1 MNIENKNRTPYN
13 PATPMPGALYPVGG
27 FPLVKDTD
35 VAVGESTGRLVDY
48 IPIIL
53 TPQEY
58 NALCEA
64 EEGEAVKVMQDGVEV
79 EMVYDPNKI
88 YFIKLIYEEI
98 VE

>member
-1 MNIENKNRTPYN
+1 MDTENKNRTPYN
-13 PATPMPGALYPVGG
+13 PATPMPGALYPVGN

-35 VAVGESTGRLVDY
+35 VAVGESTERLVDY

-53 TPQEY
+53 TQREY

-64 EEGEAVKVMQDGVEV
+64 KEGETVKVMQGGVEV
-79 EMVYDPNKI
+79 EMAYDPNKI